1 MKYEFNESETHEQS
15 PPPPGQ
21 KAMTN
26 IHPGWFNL

>member
-15 PPPPGQ
+15 PPPGQ